1 MKKIYQQPEIELV
14 TVEQLGQVMAGLSN
28 TEVHNAAPDDTT
40 QTTAPGLG
48 GPDNK
53 DEGAKQYRFF
63 EDEVW

>member
-28 TEVHNAAPDDTT
+28 TKVDNVAPDDPT
-40 QTTAPGLG
+40 QTTAPGVG
-48 GPDNK
+48 GQDNE
-53 DEGAKQYRFF
+53 DGGAKQFRIF

>member
-14 TVEQLGQVMAGLSN
+14 TVEQLGQVMAGPSKIK
-28 TEVHNAAPDDTT
+28 VDNAATDDPT
-40 QTTAPGLG
+40 QTTCPGIE
-48 GPDNK
+48 GPDNE

>member
-28 TEVHNAAPDDTT
+28 REVHNAATDDPT
-40 QTTAPGLG
+40 QTTAPGMG
-48 GPDNK
+48 GQDNE
-53 DEGAKQYRFF
+53 DGGAKQYRFF

>member
-28 TEVHNAAPDDTT
+28 REVHNAATDDPT
-40 QTTAPGLG
+40 QTNGPGMG
-48 GPDNK
+48 GPDNE

>member
-28 TEVHNAAPDDTT
+28 TKVDNAATDDPT
-40 QTTAPGLG
+40 QTTGPGMG
-48 GPDNK
+48 GQGDD

>member
-28 TEVHNAAPDDTT
+28 TKVDNEASDDPT
-40 QTTAPGLG
+40 QTNGPGMG
-48 GPDNK
+48 GPDNE

>member
-28 TEVHNAAPDDTT
+28 AKVRNAATDDPT
-40 QTTAPGLG
+40 QTNGPGVG
-48 GPDNK
+48 GPDDN
-53 DEGAKQYRFF
+53 DEGAKQFRFF